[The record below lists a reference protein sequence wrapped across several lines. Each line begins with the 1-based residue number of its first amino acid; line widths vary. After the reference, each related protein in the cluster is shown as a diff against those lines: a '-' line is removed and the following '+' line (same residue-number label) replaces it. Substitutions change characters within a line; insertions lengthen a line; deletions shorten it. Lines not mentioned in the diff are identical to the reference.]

1 MSSRLIHLAAA
12 LAFASALSSCGTGS
26 YPDGFAKAS
35 AALVRPPATA
45 EGPWQGSWTSGVNG
59 HHGPL
64 WCIVRPTPNRPDHYD
79 FRYRAGWGALRFGDY
94 THTTPARLAG
104 DGSIHLAGAMQL
116 PGGLGNYQ
124 VEGRLTRDTFHATY
138 RSAAD
143 HGTMTLRRP
152 AVIGEKDRQ

>member
-1 MSSRLIHLAAA
+1 MTSRLIRLAAA
-12 LAFASALSSCGTGS
+12 LVFAAVLCSCGA
-26 YPDGFAKAS
+26 GFYQRGFTQAS

-45 EGPWQGSWTSGVNG
+45 EGPWQGSWKSEVNG

-64 WCIVRPTPNRPDHYD
+64 WCIVRPTPNRPHHYD

-104 DGSIHLAGAMQL
+104 DGSIHLSGAMQL

-124 VEGRLTRDTFHATY
+124 VEGRLTRDTFQATF

-152 AVIGEKDRQ
+152 VVVGATDRQ